1 MYTMLVG
8 IFLMIVFMTRY
19 IRLLQNIIS
28 RQVMII
34 CECVILS
41 LLIMPLVY
49 ASHCVTYFQY
59 LVTDYPSL
67 ITFLHCGP
75 FLDRT

>member
-1 MYTMLVG
+1 MM
-8 IFLMIVFMTRY
+8 VFMKRY
-19 IRLLQNIIS
+19 NWYIKRLLQNIIS